1 MRSLTLFILCLIVFI
16 LPLNA
21 QQTATAPGSHFS
33 TKGTKKF
40 WMGANYRTEWNTPV
54 TVPVLDLKGLTPKKK
69 GGGKQTKSLRIE
81 DASGREFI
89 IRSIQKFITDKTLPG
104 DLQSEAAADLVSD
117 GVSASY
123 PYASLSMQP
132 LADAVGVPYGK
143 VRLVYVPDDARLGE
157 FQKDFGGMIA
167 TFEERFPENVKKGY
181 DSEEVAE
188 KLEKDND
195 NQVDQKALLT
205 ARILDMFVMDLDRHE
220 GQWNWGA
227 VDNAAGGK
235 TYFAIPKDRDQA
247 FYINQGL
254 IPGIARRKAFV
265 PQLEGFKAEAH
276 DIKRF
281 NFAAR
286 NFDRFFL
293 NGMTA
298 ADWQKAVDEFIPKMT
313 DQVIENALAMQPAE
327 IRALPHNQN
336 IVAKLKERR
345 QYLAE
350 EVMKYYHFLAET
362 VTVTASDK
370 EDLFDITRNED
381 GSLMVQ
387 VYKLKDGQKADKK
400 YERLFLGGE
409 TKEVRLFG
417 FDGEDKFLIKG
428 NNDKVKVR
436 MIGGGGADIFEKAD
450 GGKGSSFVYDKKNGE
465 NKIIGKFKNKMSND
479 SDVNRFERISYNY
492 NKASPGIAFGFNPD
506 DGVFLGLTYKIIN
519 HGFRKDP
526 YKASHTFSVSHAL
539 GTNAWNMRYANEFIG
554 VLGKNADIVTD
565 IDIKAPNNTTN
576 FFGYGINSVYDKSK
590 LGQFRYYR
598 ARYNLADATILIRE
612 RFSPKFS
619 ISFGPTFQRFE
630 LDATDKFNA
639 VRFITQTG
647 NAPGQN
653 GLSAATLYNTQYYF
667 GGLVK
672 FELDTRDHKVIPSKG
687 VNWVTTARHLSG
699 IGSTPYSVTQL
710 NSDLTFHINII
721 NNWLTLANR
730 VGGGTN
736 LGNKGFEF
744 YQAQYLGNEEN
755 LRGFRRNRFAGKSKL
770 YNQTELRLKLADF
783 RTYLFPGAIGIY
795 TFYDIGRVWVANDV
809 QKKSASGYGGGLW
822 VSPLRR
828 IMLNIGYGVSNEDKL
843 FTLGLG
849 WKFKN

>member
-1 MRSLTLFILCLIVFI
+1 MRMLTLFILCLTVFI
-16 LPLNA
+16 LPSNA
-21 QQTATAPGSHFS
+21 QETATAPGSHFS
-33 TKGTKKF
+33 TSGTKKF

-54 TVPVLDLKGLTPKKK
+54 TVPVLSLKGLTPIKK
-69 GGGKQTKSLRIE
+69 GGGKQTKSLRVE

-143 VRLVYVPDDARLGE
+143 VKLVYVPDDAALGE
-157 FQKDFGGMIA
+157 FRKDFGGMLA
-167 TFEERFPENVKKGY
+167 TFEERLPENVTKGY
-181 DSEEVAE
+181 DTEEVAE

-195 NQVDQKALLT
+195 NQADQKALLT

-227 VDNAAGGK
+227 VDNANGGK
-235 TYFAIPKDRDQA
+235 TYFPIPKDRDQA

-254 IPGIARRKAFV
+254 IPGIARRKTFV
-265 PQLEGFKAEAH
+265 PQLEGFKAKAH

-286 NFDRFFL
+286 NLDRFFL
-293 NGMTA
+293 NALTA
-298 ADWQKAVDEFIPKMT
+298 ADWQKAVDDFIPKMT

-327 IRALPHNQN
+327 IRALPHNQS
-336 IVAKLKERR
+336 IITTLKERR
-345 QYLAE
+345 QYMAE
-350 EVMKYYHFLAET
+350 EVMQYYRFLAEE

-370 EDLFDITRNED
+370 HDLFDITRNDD
-381 GSLMVQ
+381 GSMLVQ

-400 YERLFLGGE
+400 YERLFISGE

-417 FDGEDKFLIKG
+417 FDGDDKFVING

-436 MIGGGGADIFEKAD
+436 MIGGGGADVFEKT
-450 GGKGSSFVYDKKNGE
+450 GGGRGSSFVYDKNNGE
-465 NKIIGKFKNKMSND
+465 NKLIGKFKNHMSND
-479 SDVNRFERISYNY
+479 SDVNSFERISYNY
-492 NKASPGIAFGFNPD
+492 DKRAPGLAIGYNPD
-506 DGVFLGLTYKIIN
+506 DGVFLGLTYKITS

-526 YKASHTFSVSHAL
+526 YKATHTFYVSHAL
-539 GTNAWNMRYANEFIG
+539 STKAWNFRYSNEFIG
-554 VLGKNADIVTD
+554 VVGKNADITTD

-576 FFGYGINSVYDKSK
+576 FFGYGINSVYDKSQPGK
-590 LGQFRYYR
+590 FKYYR
-598 ARYNLADATILIRE
+598 ARYNRADANIMIRE

-639 VRFITQTG
+639 ARFITQTG
-647 NAPGQN
+647 MLPGQN
-653 GLSAATLYNTQYYF
+653 GLDATTLYKTQFYV
-667 GGLVK
+667 GGVVAV
-672 FELDTRDHKVIPSKG
+672 ELDTRDHKVVPHKG
-687 VNWVTTARHLSG
+687 VNWITTARHLSG
-699 IGSTPYSVTQL
+699 MGSTPYSVTQL
-710 NSDLTFHINII
+710 NSDLAFYFNII

-730 VGGGTN
+730 VGGGIN

-744 YQAQYLGNEEN
+744 YQAQYLGNEED
-755 LRGFRRNRFAGKSKL
+755 LRGYRRYRFAGKSKL
-770 YNQTELRLKLADF
+770 YNQAELRLKIANF
-783 RTYLFPGAIGIY
+783 RTYLFPGSIGIY
-795 TFYDIGRVWVANDV
+795 GFYDVGRVWVKNDI
-809 QKKSASGYGGGLW
+809 QKQTVSGYGGGLW
-822 VSPLRR
+822 LSPLSR
-828 IMLNIGYGVSNEDKL
+828 IMLTVGYGVSSEDGL
-843 FTLGLG
+843 LTIGLG
-849 WKFKN
+849 WKF